1 MSNYNWQPIRILKLI
16 DVLKGRAIVDNFG
29 WIENEFQYLLALVIP
44 ILAPYKNDWFE
55 YPTSYNINE

>member
-1 MSNYNWQPIRILKLI
+1 VSNYNWQPIRILKLI

-44 ILAPYKNDWFE
+44 ILAPYKND
-55 YPTSYNINE
+55 